1 MSQQLRCVSCVAAM
15 ASNRGI
21 GNKGKLP
28 WPSLRTDL
36 EFLEKKT
43 ITVKD
48 KGKWNAVLFGRKT
61 WKGIDI
67 SQKHFPG
74 RLNIVI
80 SKSIKTPPRGSH
92 HVCDSVLSAV
102 KMLSAPPFSSTVE
115 EIFVLGGTE
124 VYREAIES
132 SFCHRIYLTE
142 IDKEFDADAF
152 FPIFDKS
159 RYKLIS
165 NPSDVPEGVI
175 EENGVQ
181 YRICVY
187 ERKV

>member
-36 EFLEKKT
+36 EFLERKT

-61 WKGIDI
+61 WEGIDI
-67 SQKHFPG
+67 SQRPFPG

-80 SKSIKTPPRGSH
+80 SKSLKTPPRGSH

-115 EIFVLGGTE
+115 GIFVLGGTE

-152 FPIFDKS
+152 FPVFDKS

-165 NPSDVPEGVI
+165 NPSDVHEGVI

>member
-1 MSQQLRCVSCVAAM
+1 MSQQLRSVSCVAAM

-28 WPSLRTDL
+28 WPSLR
-36 EFLEKKT
+36 
-43 ITVKD
+43 
-48 KGKWNAVLFGRKT
+48 
-61 WKGIDI
+61 
-67 SQKHFPG
+67 
-74 RLNIVI
+74 
-80 SKSIKTPPRGSH
+80 TPPRGSH

-115 EIFVLGGTE
+115 EVFVLGGTE

-152 FPIFDKS
+152 FPTFDKS